1 MFNFKNLL
9 LILLIFFFNFPTNA
23 TIKIK
28 YKIGDEIITNIDII
42 NEKKYLIF
50 LRPNLK
56 NLTDEEIIKISEN
69 SLIRE
74 IIKKKEIDKI
84 FNNVENPNFINQIK
98 NNLFK
103 FKNEKNE
110 DEFVMLLKKMILN
123 TKK

>member
-56 NLTDEEIIKISEN
+56 NLTEEEIIKISEN

-74 IIKKKEIDKI
+74 IIKKKR
-84 FNNVENPNFINQIK
+84 NR
-98 NNLFK
+98 
-103 FKNEKNE
+103 
-110 DEFVMLLKKMILN
+110 
-123 TKK
+123 